1 MARHAL
7 ESIVSVRRTCRLTSA
22 GTRYGFGRNLSS
34 PKFVHFDIAQ
44 YQGYGR
50 RMAVIMS
57 FLNGLPSSPMDRA
70 MALQELLIARATG
83 GIAHDGEYQ
92 QLRRAFMRDPIAR
105 DLLPAF
111 VRANRNLDMFWG
123 WIKNEAGQYE
133 PRRKI
138 VRDAFLPLLDH
149 LEGRGV
155 APADLDISTAL
166 GSFDEEGVHRAWTR
180 ALSRRTSDPEGAIT
194 AARTLLETVCKRV
207 LDETSGTYDD
217 KEDLPKLYQ
226 MVAER
231 LILAPSQH
239 TEPVFKSI
247 LGGCQ
252 NVVNSLGTLRNKVG
266 DAHGRGG
273 KPVRPTPR
281 HAALA
286 VNLAGAMATFL
297 IETFISRKAP

>member
-1 MARHAL
+1 
-7 ESIVSVRRTCRLTSA
+7 
-22 GTRYGFGRNLSS
+22 
-34 PKFVHFDIAQ
+34 
-44 YQGYGR
+44 
-50 RMAVIMS
+50 MAVIMS
-57 FLNGLPSSPMDRA
+57 FLDDDLPSDPVERA
-70 MALQELLIARATG
+70 RILQELLVTRATG
-83 GIAHDGEYQ
+83 GIAQDSEYQ
-92 QLRRAFMRDPIAR
+92 KLRRAFMEDPIAR
-105 DLLPAF
+105 GLLPAF
-111 VRANRNLDMFWG
+111 VRANRSLDMFWG

-138 VRDAFLPLLDH
+138 VRKAFLPLLDH
-149 LEGRGV
+149 LEGQGV
-155 APADLDISTAL
+155 APTDLDISTAL
-166 GSFDEEGVHRAWTR
+166 ESFDEEGVHRAWTR
-180 ALSRRTSDPEGAIT
+180 ALSRRTDDPEGAIT
-194 AARTLLETVCKRV
+194 AARTLLETVCKRI
-207 LDETSGTYDD
+207 LDETGGTYDD

-273 KPVRPTPR
+273 KPVRPSPR
-281 HAALA
+281 HATLA

-297 IETFISRKAP
+297 VETFISRKAP